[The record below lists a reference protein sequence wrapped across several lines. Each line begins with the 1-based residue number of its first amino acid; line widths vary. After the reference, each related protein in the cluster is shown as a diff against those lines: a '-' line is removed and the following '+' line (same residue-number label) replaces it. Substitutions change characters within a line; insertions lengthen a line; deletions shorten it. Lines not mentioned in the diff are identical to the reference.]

1 MEIAFDIRR
10 SLMELD
16 PEGWTQEALPD
27 DLPQAM
33 FRVGQKPVRKLNA
46 AELYHLLRFH
56 LSLAQVA
63 PLALERLE
71 TDPLLTAERH
81 PGDLLTALMES
92 DSRFWHEQEE
102 LWGEVLGIAASALE
116 SIQARMEKE
125 ELGDYL
131 PSCVGDDFMGA
142 LLHFRGLHP

>member
-1 MEIAFDIRR
+1 MDFDFDMRL

-16 PEGWTQEALPD
+16 PNGWKQNALPD

-33 FRVGQKPVRKLNA
+33 FRLGQKPVRKLNA
-46 AELYHLLRFH
+46 AELLHLLRFH
-56 LSLAQVA
+56 LSLAYVA
-63 PLALERLE
+63 PLALDKLSA
-71 TDPLLTAERH
+71 DPLLAAEKY

-92 DSRFWHEQEE
+92 DSRFWLDREE
-102 LWGEVLGIAASALE
+102 LWAEVLEVAAHALE
-116 SIQARMEKE
+116 SIQERMVKE

-131 PSCVGDDFMGA
+131 PACVGDDFMGA